1 LKILVT
7 GTAGFIG
14 YHLAKKLL
22 ERGDEVVG
30 LDNINDYYDV
40 NLKYARLAELGIF
53 MPAPSEG
60 KPSLP
65 KEVQTL
71 PSKGADGLPS
81 AENVAT
87 HELQVN
93 QGTDGLPSAENATVS
108 QPCEKPINSTKF
120 PLHKFYKANLEDT
133 QTINKIFETENF
145 DAVVNLAAQA
155 GVRYSIENPHA
166 YIQSNVVGFMNILE
180 ACRNYSVKNL
190 SYASSSSVYGLNK
203 SQPFKTSDHTDHPVS
218 LYAATKKS
226 NEMMAHTYA
235 HLYGI
240 SCIGLRFFTVYGE
253 WGRPDMAPMLFA
265 DAILNDRPIKVFNHG
280 NMSRDFT
287 YIGDI
292 VDGIVKVID
301 NPAKPICHSELDSES
316 NLPADKSTAPY
327 RIYNIGNNSPV
338 QLLDF
343 IKTLEQAIGKEAT
356 KNFMN
361 MQDGDVVSTYA
372 DVSDLIND
380 FGYKPD
386 TSLEVGIERFV
397 KWYKKFYGEKIK

>member
-1 LKILVT
+1 MKILVT

-40 NLKYARLAELGIF
+40 NLKYARLNELGIDKDELKDNVLV
-53 MPAPSEG
+53 SS
-60 KPSLP
+60 KTYP
-65 KEVQTL
+65 K
-71 PSKGADGLPS
+71 
-81 AENVAT
+81 
-87 HELQVN
+87 
-93 QGTDGLPSAENATVS
+93 
-108 QPCEKPINSTKF
+108 
-120 PLHKFYKANLEDT
+120 HKFIKANLEDS
-133 QTINKIFETENF
+133 QTINQLFETEKF
-145 DAVVNLAAQA
+145 DAVCNLAAQA

-180 ACRNYSVKNL
+180 ACRNYDVKNL

-226 NEMMAHTYA
+226 NELMAHTYS
-235 HLYGI
+235 HLYNI
-240 SCIGLRFFTVYGE
+240 ATTGLRFFTVYSE
-253 WGRPDMAPMLFA
+253 YGRPDMAPMLFA
-265 DAILNDRPIKVFNHG
+265 DAIFHDRPIKVFNHG

-287 YIGDI
+287 YVGDI
-292 VDGIVKVID
+292 VDGIIKVID
-301 NPAKPICHSELDSES
+301 NPAKPS
-316 NLPADKSTAPY
+316 DKFDANNPDPSISSAPY

-343 IKTLEQAIGKEAT
+343 IKTLEKAIGKEAT
-356 KNFMN
+356 KNFMD
-361 MQDGDVVSTYA
+361 MQDGDVISTYA

-397 KWYKKFYGEKIK
+397 KWYKEFYGVKN